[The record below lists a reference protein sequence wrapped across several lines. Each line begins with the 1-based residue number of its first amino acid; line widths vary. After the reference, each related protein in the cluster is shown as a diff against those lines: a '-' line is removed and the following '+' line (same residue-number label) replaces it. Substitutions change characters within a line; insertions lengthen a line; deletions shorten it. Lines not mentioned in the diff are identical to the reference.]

1 MREFFSQ
8 ICVARLRGCLAFP
21 ITDTMDLA
29 VRLPSAAVADRPQR
43 VAPRGLLCHQLRLDT
58 TMSTTDEAAS
68 MQARNLAKMERVNRW
83 LTECEQSRAAKA
95 GGCLPCG
102 EYDNGE
108 TEDLLLRVLVARPR
122 FRKIPTAEEVRV
134 FAGQLRA
141 YHARLWTLD
150 RTRGYFR
157 VAKETWTVPEY
168 PEDIDD
174 VDQLGGWDMDEF
186 GGQSEGSSSLQSAGR
201 NIVVVGRTISPVE
214 EELRDEMIQGYWML
228 RRKKANVRLRTAS
241 VERDFCQD
249 HDAFLY
255 PPGSAA
261 C

>member
-1 MREFFSQ
+1 
-8 ICVARLRGCLAFP
+8 
-21 ITDTMDLA
+21 MDLA
-29 VRLPSAAVADRPQR
+29 VRPPPSAAAAADRPQQR
-43 VAPRGLLCHQLRLDT
+43 VAPGSLPRHQLRLDT
-58 TMSTTDEAAS
+58 TTTSTTDAAAS
-68 MQARNLAKMERVNRW
+68 LRARNLAKMERVDRW
-83 LTECEQSRAAKA
+83 LTDCERSRAAEA

-157 VAKETWTVPEY
+157 VAKASWTVPEY

-174 VDQLGGWDMDEF
+174 VDQLGGWDMDDF
-186 GGQSEGSSSLQSAGR
+186 GGQSEGSSSLQSSGR
-201 NIVVVGRTISPVE
+201 GIVVVGRTISPVE
-214 EELRDEMIQGYWML
+214 EELRDEMIRGYWML

-249 HDAFLY
+249 HDAFPY